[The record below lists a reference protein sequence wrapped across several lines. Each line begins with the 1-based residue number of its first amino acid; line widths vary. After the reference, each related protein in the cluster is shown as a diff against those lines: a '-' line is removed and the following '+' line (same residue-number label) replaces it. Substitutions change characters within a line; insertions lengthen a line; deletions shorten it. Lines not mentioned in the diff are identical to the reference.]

1 MTGYEFIKTA
11 DDRFFVRAKQAR
23 ARKGKMGVTGKEL
36 HRIATAILHSGI
48 VGWVDA
54 QDEDFLRWLLQ
65 YHSAAAEKIGCGA
78 HHIEIRPNQFRS
90 PAFWIVRLD
99 GTATDFSFNVCI
111 SGAHPRRAVV
121 YNALRNAV
129 VDQVSEFKQ
138 KILLAGDARCAV
150 TGASLYPSNS
160 HADHVTP
167 FKDLADQ
174 FIASVGGIDMIPIVP
189 SADGVMQH
197 HVADGVV
204 KETWQA
210 FHREHAVLRLVTAE
224 ANLKRK
230 YGDA

>member
-23 ARKGKMGVTGKEL
+23 ARKGKVGVTGKEL
-36 HRIATAILHSGI
+36 HRITTAIL
-48 VGWVDA
+48 
-54 QDEDFLRWLLQ
+54 
-65 YHSAAAEKIGCGA
+65 
-78 HHIEIRPNQFRS
+78 
-90 PAFWIVRLD
+90 
-99 GTATDFSFNVCI
+99 
-111 SGAHPRRAVV
+111 
-121 YNALRNAV
+121 
-129 VDQVSEFKQ
+129 
-138 KILLAGDARCAV
+138 LLAGDARCAV

-174 FIASVGGIDMIPIVP
+174 FVASVGGIDMIPIVP